1 MLKISPYCLSPILYA
16 SEPRN
21 NPTLIIVK
29 EKRINK
35 VLIYP
40 LFHYFLAPCLTGTNA
55 AGCFLT

>member
-1 MLKISPYCLSPILYA
+1 MLKISPYCHAPIFRTP
-16 SEPRN
+16 EPRN

-40 LFHYFLAPCLTGTNA
+40 LSHYFLAPCLTGTSA